1 MDAMDQ
7 LKEDVRQGRVDV
19 DRLIDVMVSLQQ
31 QLETTRQQLEATQ
44 QQLEA
49 ARRRIEE
56 LEKKSGGPSAK
67 TDQAFSM
74 RAEEKRQQ
82 KRGGRKL
89 KLSKKGRRGRLTTS
103 DKLQLAEATEKCL
116 PVDVPEKDCRFS
128 HARPVWRLK
137 DGRAVLMRYDIYRCG
152 NQYGKI
158 PGVLGRSEFGLEIMV
173 EIAYLVYDIGLSFD
187 KVCQLLQFLQ
197 KLPMTKT
204 QLDALLRQ
212 LARHWQHEFDVLC
225 TLLANS
231 LVVHAD
237 ETSWSINSVWAFLSE
252 KSRLVF
258 FGVHKDAETLKHI
271 LDPGTFLGLVI
282 SDDYAVYANFSNAQ
296 KCWAHLLRKAIKLT
310 LQEPGEAKYRKF
322 ADGLLEIYRQACRVQ
337 KDKRLGDAGRQRK
350 VEELE
355 QEILQLCAPQ
365 WDLQSPPLPEGP
377 ANDYRLLVHEIMH
390 VMLDNELFTFVTA
403 PPVTR
408 PNGQSEPVSG
418 TNNEAERAQRPQAQA
433 RDTGR
438 TNKTVNGARRQT
450 ILVSVLESL
459 RLYLLTYDLDSII
472 SEIKGWWQ
480 SGQSCFTKL
489 LRKMK
494 LPNPSESI
502 LDKVLPSPDG

>member
-1 MDAMDQ
+1 MDAIDQ

-19 DRLIDVMVSLQQ
+19 DRLIAVMVSLQQ
-31 QLETTRQQLEATQ
+31 QLESTQ

-56 LEKKSGGPSAK
+56 LEKNHRGPSAK

-74 RAEEKRQQ
+74 RAEEQRQKKQ
-82 KRGGRKL
+82 KKQGGQKL
-89 KLSKKGRRGRLTTS
+89 KLSKKGRRGRLS
-103 DKLQLAEATEKCL
+103 SADKLQLAESTEQCF
-116 PVDVPEKDCRFS
+116 PPGVPEKECRFS
-128 HARPVWRLK
+128 HARPVWQLR
-137 DGRAVLMRYDIYRCG
+137 DGRAVLVRYDIYRCG
-152 NQYGKI
+152 NHFGKI
-158 PGVLGRSEFGLEIMV
+158 PGVVGRSEFSLEIMV

-187 KVCQLLQFLQ
+187 KVGQLLQFLQ
-197 KLPMTKT
+197 KLPLAKT
-204 QLDALLRQ
+204 QVDALLRQ

-231 LVVHAD
+231 VVVHAD

-252 KSRLVF
+252 KARLVF
-258 FGVHKDAETLKHI
+258 FGVHKDGQTLKNI
-271 LDPGTFLGLVI
+271 LDPDTFQGLVI
-282 SDDYAVYANFSNAQ
+282 SDDYAVYANFSHAQ

-310 LQEPGEAKYRKF
+310 LQEPGEAKYREF
-322 ADGLLEIYRQACRVQ
+322 ADGLLAIYRQACRVQ
-337 KDKRLGDAGRQRK
+337 KDKRLSVRGRQRK

-355 QEILQLCAPQ
+355 QDILELCAAQ

-390 VMLDNELFTFVTA
+390 VMLDHELFTFVTA
-403 PPVTR
+403 PPVTK

-450 ILVSVLESL
+450 ILVSVLQSL
-459 RLYLLTYDLDSII
+459 RLYLAAFNLDSITN
-472 SEIKGWWQ
+472 EIKGWWQ
-480 SGQSCFTKL
+480 AGQSCFSKL
-489 LRKMK
+489 LRQMK
-494 LPNPSESI
+494 LPKPTETI
-502 LDKVLPSPDG
+502 LDKVLPAPDG

>member
-1 MDAMDQ
+1 MDAIDQ
-7 LKEDVRQGRVDV
+7 LKEDLRQGRVDV
-19 DRLIDVMVSLQQ
+19 DRLIDVIVSLQQ
-31 QLETTRQQLEATQ
+31 QLESTRQQLEA
-44 QQLEA
+44 A
-49 ARRRIEE
+49 KRRIEE
-56 LEKKSGGPSAK
+56 LEKNNGGPSAK

-74 RAEEKRQQ
+74 RSEEKRQE
-82 KRGGRKL
+82 KRGRNKL
-89 KLSKKGRRGRLTTS
+89 KFSKKGRRGRLNAS
-103 DKLQLAEATEKCL
+103 DKLQLAEDTRKCF
-116 PVDVPEKDCRFS
+116 PDGVPAETCKFS
-128 HARPVWRLK
+128 HARPVWELK
-137 DGRAVLMRYDIYRCG
+137 EGRAVLIRYDIYRCG
-152 NQYGKI
+152 NQFGKI
-158 PGVLGRSEFGLEIMV
+158 PGVVGRSEFSLEIMV
-173 EIAYLVYDIGLSFD
+173 EIAYLTYVIGLSFD
-187 KVCQLLQFLQ
+187 KVCKLLQFLQ

-204 QLDALLRQ
+204 QVDALLRQ

-252 KSRLVF
+252 KARLVF
-258 FGVHKDAETLKHI
+258 FGVHKDGDTLKQI
-271 LDPGTFLGLVI
+271 LDPDTFLGLVI
-282 SDDYAVYANFSNAQ
+282 SDDYAVYGNFTNAQ

-310 LQEPGEAKYRKF
+310 LQEPGEAKYREF
-322 ADGLLEIYRQACRVQ
+322 ADRLLEIYRRACRVQ
-337 KDKRLGDAGRQRK
+337 KDQRLSAVGRQRK

-355 QEILQLCAPQ
+355 EEIMELCAPQ

-377 ANDYRLLVHEIMH
+377 ANDYRLLVHEIVH
-390 VMLDNELFTFVTA
+390 VMFDNELFTFVTT
-403 PPVTR
+403 PPVTK

-459 RLYLLTYDLDSII
+459 RLYLLTNNLESII
-472 SEIKGWWQ
+472 NEIKGWSQ
-480 SGQSCFTKL
+480 AGQSCFTRL

-494 LPNPSESI
+494 LLSPSESI
-502 LDKVLPSPDG
+502 LDKVLPAPDG